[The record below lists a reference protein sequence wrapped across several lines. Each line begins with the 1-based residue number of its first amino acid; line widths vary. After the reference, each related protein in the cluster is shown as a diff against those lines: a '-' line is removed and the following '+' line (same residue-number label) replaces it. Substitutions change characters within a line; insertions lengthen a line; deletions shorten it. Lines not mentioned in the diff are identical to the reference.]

1 MLKVY
6 RTSTEGKTKRTILVV
21 DDNPAN
27 LQLLTSLLR
36 ESDYDVRPAITGLLA
51 LATVKLDLPDLI
63 LLDVKMPE
71 MDGYEVCRQLKT
83 DERTREIPVIFIS
96 ALGETIDKVRAFS
109 VGGLDYITKPFHCEE
124 VLARVG
130 THIRLRSIQ
139 RHVEEVNEHLRSS
152 HEELERRVRE
162 RTAQLVAVNEQLKAE
177 IIERKH
183 TEEEL
188 KQSEE
193 RYRLLYENVPIGY
206 QTLDEDGR
214 VIDVNQAWLE
224 ILGYS
229 KGEILGRRIG
239 DFVAPT
245 QLPQFEEFFA
255 MFINIGVVAGLTLQ
269 MVRKNGSHLEM
280 ELDGRV
286 MQNHGNDRFVRAYCT
301 IRDIT
306 EMREAD
312 KAIQAITESAVGA
325 VGHDYFDKIVGRMC
339 EWLNCEHAVV
349 SETRD
354 KQTARNLSRQLD
366 GMTSRDLSYSLAGTP
381 CGKVLDEG
389 FYFCPEGVCRLFPK
403 DRDLA
408 RLGAEGYIGTPLR
421 NKDNKPIGVLCA
433 LSRHRLNLPHRAEEV
448 MNIIAAKASAEIERM
463 TIEEDKRRIEKQLHQ
478 VQKMEAIGTLAGGI
492 AHDFNNI
499 LSPIIGYTELSM
511 EQVPEESG
519 VSRDLKQV
527 IKAANRAKD
536 LVSQILAFSRQ
547 TEQEPKPL
555 EVSLIV
561 KETTR
566 FLRASLPS
574 TIEIR
579 LGIAPDAEPAKILG
593 DPTQLHQILM
603 NLCVNAGQ
611 AMLDKGGLLEINLS
625 NVDVEADF
633 VGQYPGTKPG
643 PYLKLTVADT
653 GHGMDQEV
661 RQRIFEPYFTTK
673 AAGEGTGL
681 GLALVYGIVKGY
693 GGWINVESKP
703 REGSTFDVY
712 LPRTEGMTEPE
723 REVGPVDFSGRGQVL
738 LVDDEE
744 VIVSVEKQMLE
755 RFGFEVVATHSS
767 LGALKIFR
775 SRPESFDL
783 VITDLTMPGMT
794 GTELAR
800 ELLSIR
806 PDLPIILCTGFS
818 EMISCDTVREHGIRG
833 FLLKPIRMIE
843 LAGALRNV
851 FKCLDQQP

>member
-1 MLKVY
+1 MNS
-6 RTSTEGKTKRTILVV
+6 TSIGCKTKKTILLV

-27 LQLLTSLLR
+27 LQLLTNLLR

-51 LATVKLDLPDLI
+51 LATVKLNLPDLI

-71 MDGYEVCRQLKT
+71 IDGYEVCRQLKAE
-83 DERTREIPVIFIS
+83 ERTRDIPVIFIS
-96 ALGETIDKVRAFS
+96 ALGEPIDKVRAFC
-109 VGGLDYITKPFHCEE
+109 VGGVDYITKPFQCEE

-130 THIRLRSIQ
+130 THISLRSMWKHQ
-139 RHVEEVNEHLRSS
+139 EEVNEQLRRS
-152 HEELERRVRE
+152 HEELELRVKE
-162 RTAQLVAVNEQLKAE
+162 RTAQLLAANEQLKAE

-183 TEEEL
+183 TEEKL

-245 QLPQFEEFFA
+245 QLRQFEEFFA

-269 MVRKNGSHLEM
+269 MVRKNGSHVEV

-286 MQNHGNDRFVRAYCT
+286 MQNLGYDRFVRAYCT

-312 KAIQAITESAVGA
+312 KAIQAIIESAVGA
-325 VGHDYFDKIVGRMC
+325 VGHDYFDKIVGKMC
-339 EWLNCEHAVV
+339 EWLNCEYAVV

-354 KQTARNLSRQLD
+354 GLTARILSRQLD
-366 GMTSRDLSYSLAGTP
+366 GMTSHGLSYSLAGTP

-389 FYFCPEGVCRLFPK
+389 FYFSPEGVCRIFPK
-403 DRDLA
+403 DHALA

-463 TIEEDKRRIEKQLHQ
+463 TIEEDKRKIEKQLHN

-499 LSPIIGYTELSM
+499 LSAIYGYTELSM
-511 EQVPEESG
+511 LKVPEEG
-519 VSRDLKQV
+519 KLRRDLYQ
-527 IKAANRAKD
+527 ILKAANRARD
-536 LVSQILAFSRQ
+536 LVSQILTFSRGNA
-547 TEQEPKPL
+547 QEPKPIQF
-555 EVSLIV
+555 SLII
-561 KETTR
+561 KEAMK

-574 TIEIR
+574 TIEIH
-579 LGIAPDAEPAKILG
+579 LGIEPGAGPARVLG
-593 DPTQLHQILM
+593 DPTRLHQILM
-603 NLCVNAGQ
+603 NLCVNAGH
-611 AMLDKGGLLEINLS
+611 AMRDRGGMLEINLS
-625 NVDVEADF
+625 SVDVDAAFMAKNPDAE
-633 VGQYPGTKPG
+633 PG
-643 PYLKLTVADT
+643 PYLELTVADS
-653 GHGMDQEV
+653 GHGMDPEV

-673 AAGEGTGL
+673 DPGEGTGL
-681 GLALVYGIVKGY
+681 GLAVVYGIVKGY

-703 REGSTFDVY
+703 GEGSTFTIF
-712 LPRTEGMTEPE
+712 LPRTERKAVPE
-723 REVGPVDFSGRGQVL
+723 REIVPEEYSGRGKVL

-744 VIVSVEKQMLE
+744 AIVHVEKEMLE
-755 RFGFEVVATHSS
+755 RFGFEVVTTHNSH
-767 LGALKIFR
+767 GALKTFR
-775 SRPESFDL
+775 SKPESFDF
-783 VITDLTMPGMT
+783 VMTDLTMPGMT
-794 GTELAR
+794 GVELAR

-806 PDLPIILCTGFS
+806 PDLPIILCSGYS
-818 EMISCDTVREHGIRG
+818 EMANGDILREHGLKG
-833 FLLKPIRMIE
+833 FILKPITMTE
-843 LAGALRNV
+843 LAETLRSV
-851 FKCLDQQP
+851 FNGPCPATV